1 MQTLCSKRYLDANI
15 GSKLLKV
22 DVQTKLDQPKFQIIR
37 AKNRSETK
45 YIRISISRNLLLTLP
60 LGPKS
65 RYIQMKNV
73 AKTNILIY
81 IISK

>member
-15 GSKLLKV
+15 GSKLPEV
-22 DVQTKLDQPKFQIIR
+22 DFQTKLDQPKFQIIR

-60 LGPKS
+60 LEIYANEK
-65 RYIQMKNV
+65 RCKN
-73 AKTNILIY
+73 KYFDIHNIKI
-81 IISK
+81 K